1 MDLGILVLRLLH
13 IGSGVFW
20 AGSAMFFFFFLEPA
34 TKALGPQAGPV
45 MHFLVSQKRVARVI
59 TVAATVNVAA
69 GALVYW
75 RVSNGFD
82 PAWTG
87 SGMGIG
93 LTIGAIAAI
102 GAWAMGLAVIMPTV
116 ERIDAVGGQIAQAGG
131 PPSPELLGEMH
142 RLSEKLHR
150 IGRIDIALI
159 GTAVFFMAISRY
171 LVR

>member
-1 MDLGILVLRLLH
+1 MVILRLLH
-13 IGSGVFW
+13 IGSGIFW

-45 MHFLVSQKRVARVI
+45 MHYLVSRKRLSRVI
-59 TVAATVNVAA
+59 TYAATVNVLA

-82 PAWTG
+82 PAWTS
-87 SGMGIG
+87 SGTGIG
-93 LTIGAIAAI
+93 LTIGALAAI
-102 GAWAMGLAVIMPTV
+102 GAWILGMTTIAPTV
-116 ERIDAVGGQIAQAGG
+116 ERIDGVGGRIAQAGG
-131 PPSPELLGEMH
+131 PPAPELLAEMG
-142 RLSEKLHR
+142 RLSAKLHR
-150 IGRIDIALI
+150 AGQIDIVLI

>member
-1 MDLGILVLRLLH
+1 MDIGILVLRLLH
-13 IGSGVFW
+13 IGSGIFW

-45 MHFLVSQKRVARVI
+45 MHFLVAKKRLSRVI
-59 TVAATVNVAA
+59 TAVATVNVLA
-69 GALVYW
+69 GAVVYW

-82 PAWTG
+82 PSWVT

-93 LTIGAIAAI
+93 FTLGAIAAI
-102 GAWAMGLAVIMPTV
+102 GAWAMGLVTIAPTV
-116 ERIDAVGGQIAQAGG
+116 ERIDAVGGQIAQAAG
-131 PPSPELLGEMH
+131 PPAPELLGEMH

-150 IGRIDIALI
+150 FGQIDIALI
-159 GTAVFFMAISRY
+159 GTAVFFMSIARY